1 MKRVFVFAS
10 STLVMA
16 TLVLALVFILPVQA
30 KVVENVKIPFGPIVV
45 LGCVEPVMIEGT
57 GHVLVSLTDDGNGG
71 FHGNFH
77 GNFHFTGV
85 GLFTG
90 GQYVANEKVH
100 ENLNLGPGE
109 TFTVETAFKLI
120 GQGALPDLTGR
131 TTLKVTV
138 NANGELTVIKESF
151 KAECK

>member
-1 MKRVFVFAS
+1 MKKVFVLAS

-16 TLVLALVFILPVQA
+16 ALVLALVLILPAQA
-30 KVVENVKIPFGPIVV
+30 AVDNNVNVPFGPLFVDGCSGPV
-45 LGCVEPVMIEGT
+45 LIEGK
-57 GHVLVSLTDDGNGG
+57 GHFMLSGTHDRNGG
-71 FHGNFH
+71 FHGHLHSNL
-77 GNFHFTGV
+77 HFTGID
-85 GLFTG
+85 LETG
-90 GQYVANEKVH
+90 GKYVANEKVH
-100 ENLNLGPGE
+100 EKLNIGPGE
-109 TFTVETAFKLI
+109 TYTLELSFKLI